1 MLKPPGKPAEKRS
14 RLFVCLSVYL
24 SVYLSVSLSVCLSVC
39 LLVCLL
45 VCLSIYLS
53 VYLPFSI
60 HKAWVKCAYL
70 VNLNLAAVALGC
82 SPAGID
88 MRYAH

>member
-1 MLKPPGKPAEKRS
+1 MS
-14 RLFVCLSVYL
+14 SYL
-24 SVYLSVSLSVCLSVC
+24 LG
-39 LLVCLL
+39 
-45 VCLSIYLS
+45 
-53 VYLPFSI
+53 YLPFSI

>member
-1 MLKPPGKPAEKRS
+1 MS
-14 RLFVCLSVYL
+14 SYL
-24 SVYLSVSLSVCLSVC
+24 LG
-39 LLVCLL
+39 
-45 VCLSIYLS
+45 
-53 VYLPFSI
+53 YLPFSI

-82 SPAGID
+82 SPAGSD